1 MQETRVRSL
10 VQEDPL
16 EKGMATHWSVLAW
29 EILWTEEP
37 GGLQSMGLKRV
48 RHDWATNT
56 HTHTHTH
63 THSHTP
69 LEKVIVPVVVGG
81 TDLISIDTFYGK
93 SFLSC
98 QQTYDNLFCRY
109 YYFTLQKR
117 KLNSI
122 QGTWVILSHTGRR
135 LWTAVYLTL
144 MAALLLLYLLIPAL
158 ACHFP
163 TFLLRSSPWVSSS
176 KELSLNSQV
185 SSVAS
190 TPWSFPLSQHGPPL
204 WAWTSRTI
212 EAPMSCEH
220 LSTWGFPH

>member
-1 MQETRVRSL
+1 MQETWVRSL

-37 GGLQSMGLKRV
+37 GGLQTMGLKRV

-56 HTHTHTH
+56 YTHTL
-63 THSHTP
+63 THSFRKGHCP
-69 LEKVIVPVVVGG
+69 SGG
-81 TDLISIDTFYGK
+81 WWDGPNFHWHLFYGK
-93 SFLSC
+93 SFLYC
-98 QQTYDNLFCRY
+98 QQTYGNLFCRY

-117 KLNSI
+117 TLNSI
-122 QGTWVILSHTGRR
+122 EGTWVILSHTGRR

-144 MAALLLLYLLIPAL
+144 MAALLLLCLLIPAL

-163 TFLLRSSPWVSSS
+163 TFLLRSSPWVRSS
-176 KELSLNSQV
+176 KEPSLNSQV

-190 TPWSFPLSQHGPPL
+190 TLWSFPLSQHWSPL
-204 WAWTSRTI
+204 WACTSRNI
-212 EAPMSCEH
+212 EAPVSCEH
-220 LSTWGFPH
+220 LSTWCFPH